1 MNATVHLHTTTG
13 EHLLSVQ
20 GHDFDPFVRLTL
32 RGCSVDLTRD
42 QARMASDALRAAALT
57 AVDEQFVES
66 LSLPITDTRPHQV
79 E

>member
-1 MNATVHLHTTTG
+1 MIATVHLHTTTG

-20 GHDFDPFVRLTL
+20 GHDFDPLVTLTL

-66 LSLPITDTRPHQV
+66 PDH
-79 E
+79 